1 MVRLSSGVRHT
12 RRALIALNVLF
23 LLIGFTVMGIG
34 ISIKASGRFSAIAEI
49 YEISKTFGDEVM
61 QWVGVGMII
70 TGIFT
75 VCLTILGGLGKF
87 NDQINRNEY
96 FYFSIRSTE
105 E

>member
-1 MVRLSSGVRHT
+1 MVHLSSGIRHT
-12 RRALIALNVLF
+12 RRVLIVLNVLF
-23 LLIGFTVMGIG
+23 LLIGFTVMGVG

-75 VCLTILGGLGKF
+75 VCLTIFGGLGKF
-87 NDQINRNEY
+87 NNQINQNQY
-96 FYFSIRSTE
+96 FYFSTRCAE